1 MYTSPH
7 HGDRPFA
14 NILIAVWY
22 LAQGISHYRASLTS
36 NLLPIR
42 TPTHH
47 PTCRLCTPHNPP
59 TFLAYQPTP
68 AALLCQQLQS
78 NASDCTL
85 VHADIAICSTTG
97 ATAYF
102 FCLAPAPAH
111 TLRTLSTQAGRGAS
125 GNTKEH
131 QGAHSSARN
140 TLCEAHALKPAPHNP
155 QYPNTTK
162 GKALHQQPVISAL
175 QIHASLA
182 RLLLACLSK
191 SRAT

>member
-7 HGDRPFA
+7 HGDRPFRTSA
-14 NILIAVWY
+14 SQCGTLRKASATTVH
-22 LAQGISHYRASLTS
+22 LSHLTYF
-36 NLLPIR
+36 PYA
-42 TPTHH
+42 H
-47 PTCRLCTPHNPP
+47 PHTTPHAASAPHTTLPP
-59 TFLAYQPTP
+59 FLPKPTP
-68 AALLCQQLQS
+68 AALLCQQLQLS
-78 NASDCTL
+78 ASDCTL

-97 ATAYF
+97 ANAYF

-131 QGAHSSARN
+131 QGAHSSARD
-140 TLCEAHALKPAPHNP
+140 TFCEAHALKPAPHNP

-175 QIHASLA
+175 QTHASLA